1 MSIIRLLKIKLW
13 QKLNN
18 TQKILMVTH
27 GEKWGA
33 GRAASRLF
41 DCLAENNFNVR
52 LLLAKRDRNL
62 INILQLG
69 FLQKKSIFLSSR
81 IDKIICNL
89 LEPDNPNWKS
99 ASFVGVINARA
110 LNTSSFK
117 IINFHWI
124 GHGLISL
131 RQLVKIT
138 KPVIFTVNDEWLLN
152 PISHYPYRLNS
163 RKAIFDFL
171 RSRILKNRL
180 QMKEILV
187 KKENVL
193 IVSVSK
199 EIADKFKHKYPSK
212 ANQIFVIPNP
222 VNTQLFFP
230 AIQLDFQKQNFDFDM
245 PYVFYA
251 GGTKDHRKGWDL
263 LEKSLEFCGEKFK
276 VLAVGAT
283 NRSGVGKHSQIDIIG
298 IDNIS
303 TLPRLRKFY
312 SNAKLTVVPSRA
324 EALPQVATESLSCGT
339 PVVGFNIG
347 GLEDII
353 VKSRTGILVS
363 KFDLKLLA
371 MAIDQIVSLDKSV
384 FSEECINYSIE
395 NFSYKSVSDKYGK
408 VLESIKG

>member
-1 MSIIRLLKIKLW
+1 M
-13 QKLNN
+13 NN
-18 TQKILMVTH
+18 ASKILIVTH

-41 DCLAENNFNVR
+41 DCFVENNFNVR

-62 INILQLG
+62 INILQIG
-69 FLQKKSIFLSSR
+69 FFQRLSLFFSSR

-89 LEPDNPNWKS
+89 IEPDNPNWKS

-152 PISHYPYRLNS
+152 PISHYPYRVNS
-163 RKAIFDFL
+163 GKAIIGFL
-171 RSRILKNRL
+171 RSRIIKNRL
-180 QMKEILV
+180 QMKEILI

-199 EIADKFKHKYPSK
+199 EIANKFKHKYPSK
-212 ANQIFVIPNP
+212 VNQIFVIPNP

-230 AIQLDFQKQNFDFDM
+230 EIQLNFQKQNFDFDM

-251 GGTKDHRKGWDL
+251 GGTKDLRKGWDL
-263 LEKSLEFCGEKFK
+263 LEKSLEFCDEKFK
-276 VLAVGAT
+276 VLAVGAK
-283 NRSGVGKHSQIDIIG
+283 NRSGIGRYSQIDIIG

-303 TLPRLRKFY
+303 TLSNLRKLY
-312 SNAKLTVVPSRA
+312 SNAKLTAVPSRV
-324 EALPQVATESLSCGT
+324 EALPQVATESLCCGT

-353 VKSRTGILVS
+353 VESRTGILIP
-363 KFDLKLLA
+363 KFDVNLFA
-371 MAIDQIVSLDKSV
+371 NAIDQIMALNKSN
-384 FSEECINYSIE
+384 FSKECLKYSTE
-395 NFSYKSVSDKYGK
+395 NFSYKSVADKYRK
-408 VLESIKG
+408 VQLSIRD